1 MSSLAHRLLAG
12 AAAILLVAGHA
23 WAQDTTAP
31 AEAPAA
37 EAPATETPAAETPA
51 AEAPVADAPAED
63 AAAPADEDP
72 VVATVN
78 GAPILRSEVIDL
90 ISKMPQE
97 YQQYPLEMLV
107 PMMAEQAALRRLVT
121 EQAVAS
127 DVASD
132 PAVVAEI
139 KAATDGILGQHWL
152 EQQVDAQLTEEK
164 VQEAYQASLATN
176 ATEEVQAR
184 HILVPTEEEA
194 NDIIAQLKEGA
205 DFAQL
210 AEERSTDPSAK
221 GQGGELGWFSRA
233 QMVPEF
239 ADAAFAM
246 EKGTFSETPVQT
258 QFGWHVI
265 LLEDKRTQ
273 PPPALEDV
281 RPQIESQLRQQI
293 LGDILNGIKSSA
305 QIVVIGAEPPATEAP
320 AADAPAA
327 DAPATEAPAAEA
339 PATEAPAAEAPAE
352 GTAQ

>member
-12 AAAILLVAGHA
+12 AAAIMLVAGHA

-37 EAPATETPAAETPA
+37 EAPA
-51 AEAPVADAPAED
+51 AEAPATEAPAGEAAAD

-127 DVASD
+127 DVGSD
-132 PAVVAEI
+132 PAVIAQI
-139 KAATDGILGQHWL
+139 KSATDAILGQAWL
-152 EQQVDAQLTEEK
+152 ERQVDAQLTEDK
-164 VQEAYQASLATN
+164 VQEAYQASLASN

-194 NDIIAQLKEGA
+194 NDIIAQLKDGA

-210 AEERSTDPSAK
+210 AEEHSTDPGAK

-233 QMVPEF
+233 QMVKEF

-246 EKGTFSETPVQT
+246 EKGTFSQTPVQT

-265 LLEDKRTQ
+265 LLEDRRTQ

-293 LGDILNGIKSSA
+293 LGEILNGIKSSA
-305 QIVVIGAEPPATEAP
+305 QIVVVGQEPPATEAP
-320 AADAPAA
+320 ATDAPAA
-327 DAPATEAPAAEA
+327 DAPATDA
-339 PATEAPAAEAPAE
+339 PATDAPATDAPATDAPAE